1 MLKSAIFWSL
11 IALVIYP
18 LQSNAQS
25 MREFTH
31 SREGFLNDVT
41 KLLSDANKRDAKEFV
56 ELKFAPA
63 WNSDYFDDNSRK
75 RIYGIA
81 DGMLKKRLR
90 AYPEFKNVFS
100 TLVMFTES
108 NQTKESFRE
117 WLTTMEKLLEDR
129 RKANVNSF
137 IESSVT
143 LFESNTFYESSST
156 AWQASNSQFTFR
168 YDSLAKIEFG
178 LIDLRCLAKNDSAVI
193 YQTTGTYYPTEERF
207 IGEGGRVTWER
218 AGLDPNETYAIVEGD
233 FEIRTKGSNFTIDSV
248 LFFNAFFDYPLK
260 GAITDKV
267 LGGVSEESASYPLFE
282 SYNKHLKIR
291 NIVEG
296 IDYQGGFSMHGAKL
310 QGYGTSEQP
319 ASLTIFRD
327 GYAFLESRA
336 LNFTIRPDRIISDR
350 CEVTMYLENDSIT
363 HPALSY
369 KFMKETRQLTL
380 IRTDEGM
387 SKSPYFNS
395 FHMVDMYFE
404 ALYWKID
411 DPLIRFGNLFGSTQ
425 NRAAFESSNYFQ
437 MQRYDAL
444 QGMAA
449 FNPLFSIR
457 KYARAIN
464 SDEFHI
470 DGLAADMRFP
480 PQQIVPLLIDLSNK
494 GFIDYD
500 INEQTI
506 VVKDRLYN
514 YILASGGKT
523 DYDVIVFNSE
533 TKGEDNATLNLLNYD
548 MLMKGVD
555 RIFLSDSQNV
565 VIFPQGGE
573 LTLKKNRDFDF
584 AGLIRAGKFEF
595 FGKEYNF
602 SYDDFKIDLVNVDSC
617 RIYVERFEDREKADG
632 TGRPRLQRVK
642 NVIEGVRGVL
652 SIDNPY
658 NKSGVQPEYTQYPI
672 FDCTKKPFVY
682 YDNKKI
688 QSGVY
693 ARDKFYFQIE
703 PFRIDSLNDFDT
715 DQIFFDGT
723 LVSGGIFPDIDEQ
736 LRVQKDY
743 SLGFVRQTGAGGLP
757 LYGAKAKYTT
767 EITLNYDGLQGAG
780 EVDFMSASAES
791 NQFYFF
797 PDSTRGLTHSFK
809 NIGQPG
815 PPEVPEVHAESV
827 DLLYSP
833 AQNKMELEVVKDPIF
848 FFDEQ
853 SRLDTGVVVLN
864 TNGMTASGRM
874 NFSDADLES
883 DQMKFRRYAFDAD
896 TANFSLSTMNQS
908 EMAFKTNNVKADVD
922 FEARVA
928 KFESNG
934 DDTFVEFPVNQYV
947 CYMDKFKW
955 FMDRNSIELESSK
968 EAASDFVI
976 DTELDLARSNFFS
989 TNPDQD
995 SLNFMAPKA
1004 VYDLGKNIIDANGID
1019 HIRVADAKIV
1029 PNEGHIRILR
1039 KAYIEPLE
1047 NAAIV
1052 ANYVT
1057 QYHNLFNANIEITS
1071 RNSYS
1076 GAGEYNFID
1085 ENKKSRLIRFTE
1097 VKVDTTLQTVASGRI
1112 TEDASFMLSPNFAFV
1127 GQVRLEAN
1135 KQFLTFKGSTQIS
1148 HACASLERNFMN
1160 FEAEVNPAEI
1170 MIPMDTLLV
1179 DYSGS
1184 PVGVG
1189 TMVNS
1194 TPVQLYST
1202 FLSKKVEPEDLEV
1215 VTARG
1220 FLTFDKNSRQYQ
1232 VASAEKLRQRN
1243 LPGNFVGLDIDA
1255 CSVIGDGAFDLDSEL
1270 GQISLLPIGESE
1282 HKLGENDFS
1291 LNGAVLVD
1299 FHFLDDALKLMSEKI
1314 NSYPDLK
1321 PVVVGDTHYEK
1332 SIKEVMGLEKSDKLI
1347 TELSLNGVI
1356 KKLPD
1361 ELQKTFYIADL
1372 KLKWNDLESSFQSEG
1387 PIHLAHIGKRDVFR
1401 QLKGSVEIQKTRTG
1415 DELHIY
1421 LEMDEANW
1429 YYFNYKR
1436 GIMRIFSSDK
1446 DFNNLLIDVKDDK
1459 RKAETRRGEEPFTF
1473 MLGTKKMR
1481 NDFIRRFE

>member
-1 MLKSAIFWSL
+1 MLKNGFFWSL
-11 IALVIYP
+11 IVLMLCP

-25 MREFTH
+25 LREFTH
-31 SREGFLNDVT
+31 SREGFLEDIST
-41 KLLSDANKRDAKEFV
+41 LLSDANKRDAKEFV
-56 ELKFAPA
+56 ELEFAPA
-63 WNSDYFDDNSRK
+63 WNSDYFGDQERK

-90 AYPEFKNVFS
+90 AYPEFRNVFS
-100 TLVMFTES
+100 TLVKFTES
-108 NQTKESFRE
+108 NQTKESFNE
-117 WLTTMEKLLEDR
+117 WLTTMEQLLEDR
-129 RKANVNSF
+129 RKSNINSF
-137 IESSVT
+137 IESSAA
-143 LFESNTFYESSST
+143 LFKNNTFYESPSA
-156 AWQASNSQFTFR
+156 AWQASNSRFTFK
-168 YDSLAKIEFG
+168 YDSLARVEFE

-193 YQTTGTYYPTEERF
+193 YQTSGTYFPTEDRF
-207 IGEGGRVTWER
+207 VGKGGRVTWER
-218 AGLDPNETYAIVEGD
+218 AGLDANETYAIIEGD
-233 FEIRTKGSNFTIDSV
+233 YEIRTKGSNFTIDSV
-248 LFFNAFFDYPLK
+248 LFFNAFFDHPLK
-260 GAITDKV
+260 GRITDKV
-267 LGGVSEESASYPLFE
+267 LGGVTEESASYPLFE

-296 IDYQGGFSMHGAKL
+296 IDYQGGFAMHGAKL
-310 QGYGTSEQP
+310 QGYGTNEQP
-319 ASLTIFRD
+319 ASLTVFRD
-327 GYAFLESRA
+327 GLAFLESRA

-350 CEVTMYLENDSIT
+350 CAVTIFLENDSIT

-387 SKSPYFNS
+387 SKSPYFNT

-449 FNPLFSIR
+449 FNPLFSLR
-457 KYARAIN
+457 KYARSIN
-464 SDEFHI
+464 SDDFHI

-500 INEQTI
+500 IDQQNIT
-506 VVKDRLYN
+506 VKDRLYN

-533 TKGEDNATLNLLNYD
+533 TKGDDNATLNLLNYD

-565 VIFPQGGE
+565 VIYPQGGE
-573 LTLKKNRDFDF
+573 LTLKQNRDFDF

-617 RIYVERFEDREKADG
+617 RIYVERFEDREKLES
-632 TGRPRLQRVK
+632 TGKPRLQRVK

-682 YDNKKI
+682 YDNSTI
-688 QSGVY
+688 QKGVY
-693 ARDKFYFQIE
+693 ARDKFYFQLE

-715 DQIFFDGT
+715 DQVFFDGT
-723 LVSGGIFPDIDEQ
+723 LVSGGIFPDIQEQ
-736 LRVQKDY
+736 LRVQRDY
-743 SLGFVRQTGAGGLP
+743 SLGFVRETGSGGLP

-780 EVDFMSASAES
+780 EVDFMSASAAS
-791 NQFYFF
+791 DQFFFF
-797 PDSTRGLTHSFK
+797 PDSTRGLTKSFK
-809 NIGQPG
+809 NIGQAG
-815 PPEVPEVHAESV
+815 PPEVPEVHAEAV

-833 AQNKMELEVVKDPIF
+833 AQNRMELEVVKDPIY

-853 SRLDTGVVVLN
+853 SRLDTGLVVLN
-864 TNGMTASGRM
+864 TEGMIAGGRM
-874 NFSDADLES
+874 NFSDADLDSER
-883 DQMKFRRYAFDAD
+883 MVFRQHAFAAD
-896 TANFSLSTMNQS
+896 TADFSLSAMNQE
-908 EMAFKTNNVKADVD
+908 EMAFKTNNVKANVD
-922 FEARVA
+922 FAERVA

-955 FMDRNSIELESSK
+955 FMDHNSIELESSK

-989 TNPDQD
+989 THPDQD

-1004 VYDLGKNIIDANGID
+1004 IYDIGKNIIDANEID

-1047 NAAIV
+1047 NAAVV

-1071 RNSYS
+1071 RKAYS
-1076 GAGEYNFID
+1076 GAGEYNYID
-1085 ENKKSRLIRFTE
+1085 ENKKSRLIKFA
-1097 VKVDTTLQTVASGRI
+1097 KVRVDSTLQTVASGQI
-1112 TEDASFMLSPNFAFV
+1112 SEDNGFMLSPNFAFV
-1127 GQVRLEAN
+1127 GQVKLEAN

-1148 HACASLERNFMN
+1148 HACAGLERNFMN
-1160 FEAEVNPAEI
+1160 FEAEINPDEI
-1170 MIPMDTLLV
+1170 MIPMDTVLV
-1179 DYSGS
+1179 DYTGS

-1189 TMVNS
+1189 TMINS

-1202 FLSKKVEPEDLEV
+1202 FLSKKVDTEDTEV

-1232 VASAEKLRQRN
+1232 VASSDKLRQRS

-1255 CSVIGDGAFDLDSEL
+1255 CSVIGDGAFNLGNDLGL
-1270 GQISLLPIGESE
+1270 VQFVPIGESK
-1282 HKLGENDFS
+1282 HALGENDFS
-1291 LNGAVLVD
+1291 LEGSVLID
-1299 FHFLDDALKLMSEKI
+1299 FHFLDDALKLMQEKI

-1321 PVVVGDTHYEK
+1321 PVVVGSTHYEK

-1347 TELSLNGVI
+1347 TELSLNGTI

-1361 ELQKTFYIADL
+1361 DLLKTFYIADL
-1372 KLKWNDLESSFQSEG
+1372 KMKWNDLESSFQSEG

-1401 QLKGSVEIQKTRTG
+1401 QLKGGIEIQKTRTG

-1421 LEMDEANW
+1421 LEMDDANW

-1436 GIMRIFSSDK
+1436 GIMRIFSTDN
-1446 DFNNLLIDVKDDK
+1446 DFNNLLIDVKADK
-1459 RKAETRRGEEPFTF
+1459 RKAETGRGEEPYTF
-1473 MLGTKKMR
+1473 MLGTNKMR